1 MCYILEKFG
10 YQTAFVDT
18 QGYDVI
24 VNYKKRPIR
33 IQVKSAL
40 SRDYNRKKG
49 GKPRY
54 NFATNIGGEKRKY
67 TKVGVKNKLP
77 LYKLL
82 INHEKWVEI
91 YS

>member
-40 SRDYNRKKG
+40 SRDYNRKK
-49 GKPRY
+49 
-54 NFATNIGGEKRKY
+54 FFIGY
-67 TKVGVKNKLP
+67 
-77 LYKLL
+77 LL
-82 INHEKWVEI
+82 RGRREAKI
-91 YS
+91 